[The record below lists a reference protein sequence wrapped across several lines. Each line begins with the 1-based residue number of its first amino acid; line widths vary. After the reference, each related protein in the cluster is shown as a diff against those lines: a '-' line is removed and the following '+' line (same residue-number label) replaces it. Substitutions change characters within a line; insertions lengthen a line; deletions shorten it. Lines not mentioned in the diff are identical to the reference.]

1 MQPDSRFEVIAPTD
15 PRFSIAS
22 YDPATHPVFNQ
33 LFERP
38 QFNVLAEE
46 AATLAEYSLV
56 FTNESSERIMGLTV
70 IWNHPHPLLRG
81 RGPSKVILCSDA
93 YFLEGN
99 RALAVIPPQAQVLV
113 HPRRAISAALLQ
125 CEHLV
130 HMSTESRINGLPYID
145 MLNQATRVT
154 VTFDTIILEG
164 GRVLGPDESRSVDSI
179 RNRKRA
185 ASDLVTLVRRAK
197 EDGLDLED
205 YLQSLYSSERGDTQH
220 QSYDFWLQSFARGLH
235 RGPRAARPFTL
246 MQYQNLPE
254 LPDFKK

>member
-1 MQPDSRFEVIAPTD
+1 MEPDSRFEVIAPTD
-15 PRFSIAS
+15 PSFSIALC
-22 YDPATHPVFNQ
+22 DPATHPVFKQ

-56 FTNESSERIMGLTV
+56 LTNESSERITGLTV
-70 IWNHPHPLLRG
+70 IWNHPHPFLQR
-81 RGPSKVILCSDA
+81 RGPSRVIFCTDA

-99 RALAVIPPQAQVLV
+99 SAFAVIPPQAQVLI
-113 HPRRAISAALLQ
+113 HPRRTISSALLE
-125 CEHLV
+125 CENLV
-130 HMSTESRINGLPYID
+130 HFSMESGFNGLPYID

-154 VTFDTIILEG
+154 VTFDTILFEG

-179 RNRKRA
+179 KNRKRA
-185 ASDLVTLVRRAK
+185 ATDLVTFVRRAK

-205 YLQSLYSSERGDTQH
+205 YLQSLYSSERGDGQH

-235 RGPRAARPFTL
+235 RGPRAARAFTL
-246 MQYQNLPE
+246 MQYANLRE